1 MSTRYTNQKKVEENI
16 NYVFSNKGIF
26 AAVAEK
32 TLTNYKSKF
41 NEGQTIQPNL
51 HYFAVGHTFKNIDT
65 KRIFDYQLSEDEM
78 DILPTKYFSLQQNK
92 FSFPIDGQTKTDK
105 LYLLLDNIRNINA
118 HFIHDFNFLKVDN
131 IDENIICFLIDSFEL
146 ALIKGVFA
154 KKYGDKKSKLRLDF
168 LSNEARDEILT
179 DILENLDKELIV
191 FMKEIFYQT
200 LYVVDKKEWRNKE
213 LNQEKKDFLDN
224 HLSSKEDWINWIL
237 FNCVEED
244 IDWYLNNYGDYDP
257 HPDSKNHK
265 HKVLTIE
272 KGKYL
277 SFEGSLFM
285 MTMFLYAN
293 EANYLIP
300 KLKGYKKNGT
310 PQDASKLEVFRFFAK
325 KFKSQDVD
333 SEHKQYV
340 KFRDMIQYVGK
351 YPTVWN
357 KHIHLDS
364 YYVKDLKA
372 TILENEIIQ
381 LYQEDIKNH
390 FQSICGLKQFEDSQE
405 EIQLAFIEVAKDYL
419 QNKEIY
425 YTGEYRE
432 DCITILKT
440 SAEHLANKRQLKD
453 IQKQLKKY
461 INKAYK
467 SLSSEDQ
474 GKKKKLDISKL
485 KYIDKIRKSKN
496 SINTTTDKFAKR
508 VEDNL
513 LFISNGRNSDRF
525 MVFACRFL
533 AEINYFGKDAQ
544 FKMYENYYSEEEQ
557 NALKDKK
564 QNLTQ
569 KEFDKLH
576 YHGGKLTHFE
586 TFENHTKKYPN
597 WDMPFVVQNN
607 AIYVKIPG
615 INFIKNTAFC
625 IQRNVINYLLEHA
638 LGENYKDQQ
647 GRKWLFDYYEH
658 KTEATDNAKRILTES
673 KPIEASSKTKLK
685 KLLPKKLFPKY
696 SASETEKNI
705 LRKYLEQAEE
715 SEKLY
720 ENQKDKA
727 KAENRLDLFVNKN
740 KGKQFKLRFIFKA
753 WQLMYFKK
761 QYQIEKE
768 RYAELEKLERIPK
781 NHEHEFG
788 HHKKFNINRKEFNL
802 FSKWLFAM
810 DEVPEYKNSLKE
822 LLDDKNFFDNS
833 EFQKLFESSS
843 NINQFYESTKSKFK
857 NWLNDQQVRNVGKT
871 IQPENYYKMM
881 EVGNFHINL
890 SHLIAFGVTHNFI
903 EKSGKNILR
912 PITSHAKYLNTK
924 IYDIDLEHSDASNLE
939 KNIFRKLYKIRLEDC
954 LLYEIAL
961 RYFQPNLNLRQKS
974 YEQLNKLLVQKISI
988 TIKANNSQTYQV
1000 LVPFRD
1006 LEKFEQL
1013 KAIDD
1018 NTQNNF
1024 SLLRRLPEYLSQL
1037 RKRNEN
1043 VFGLKDMV
1051 KAFGVDKS
1059 ISLADM
1065 SMLYNHLIT
1074 QQGRYTNCIMA
1085 LEEYFIWKEECTIE
1099 GQEDKKFRL

>member
-1 MSTRYTNQKKVEENI
+1 
-16 NYVFSNKGIF
+16 
-26 AAVAEK
+26 
-32 TLTNYKSKF
+32 
-41 NEGQTIQPNL
+41 
-51 HYFAVGHTFKNIDT
+51 
-65 KRIFDYQLSEDEM
+65 
-78 DILPTKYFSLQQNK
+78 
-92 FSFPIDGQTKTDK
+92 
-105 LYLLLDNIRNINA
+105 
-118 HFIHDFNFLKVDN
+118 
-131 IDENIICFLIDSFEL
+131 
-146 ALIKGVFA
+146 
-154 KKYGDKKSKLRLDF
+154 
-168 LSNEARDEILT
+168 
-179 DILENLDKELIV
+179 
-191 FMKEIFYQT
+191 
-200 LYVVDKKEWRNKE
+200 
-213 LNQEKKDFLDN
+213 
-224 HLSSKEDWINWIL
+224 
-237 FNCVEED
+237 
-244 IDWYLNNYGDYDP
+244 
-257 HPDSKNHK
+257 
-265 HKVLTIE
+265 
-272 KGKYL
+272 
-277 SFEGSLFM
+277 
-285 MTMFLYAN
+285 
-293 EANYLIP
+293 
-300 KLKGYKKNGT
+300 
-310 PQDASKLEVFRFFAK
+310 
-325 KFKSQDVD
+325 
-333 SEHKQYV
+333 
-340 KFRDMIQYVGK
+340 
-351 YPTVWN
+351 
-357 KHIHLDS
+357 
-364 YYVKDLKA
+364 
-372 TILENEIIQ
+372 
-381 LYQEDIKNH
+381 
-390 FQSICGLKQFEDSQE
+390 
-405 EIQLAFIEVAKDYL
+405 
-419 QNKEIY
+419 
-425 YTGEYRE
+425 
-432 DCITILKT
+432 
-440 SAEHLANKRQLKD
+440 
-453 IQKQLKKY
+453 
-461 INKAYK
+461 
-467 SLSSEDQ
+467 
-474 GKKKKLDISKL
+474 
-485 KYIDKIRKSKN
+485 
-496 SINTTTDKFAKR
+496 
-508 VEDNL
+508 
-513 LFISNGRNSDRF
+513 
-525 MVFACRFL
+525 
-533 AEINYFGKDAQ
+533 
-544 FKMYENYYSEEEQ
+544 
-557 NALKDKK
+557 
-564 QNLTQ
+564 
-569 KEFDKLH
+569 
-576 YHGGKLTHFE
+576 
-586 TFENHTKKYPN
+586 
-597 WDMPFVVQNN
+597 
-607 AIYVKIPG
+607 
-615 INFIKNTAFC
+615 
-625 IQRNVINYLLEHA
+625 
-638 LGENYKDQQ
+638 
-647 GRKWLFDYYEH
+647 
-658 KTEATDNAKRILTES
+658 
-673 KPIEASSKTKLK
+673 
-685 KLLPKKLFPKY
+685 
-696 SASETEKNI
+696 
-705 LRKYLEQAEE
+705 LEQAEE

-768 RYAELEKLERIPK
+768 GYAELEKLKGIPK
-781 NHEHEFG
+781 NYEHEFG

-890 SHLIAFGVTHNFI
+890 SHFIAFGVTHNFI

-1099 GQEDKKFRL
+1099 GQEDKKFTNWIDVKSIPTLMKCFEGDKSRNNAFHMDLPLNETYKSTFKAIEKQFVASEKIHGYSKLEDCPSMLKNTLKVFMNQMHDEIKLRYRLNDTKDEKKRKRERAENTFFEQLLKGY

>member
-1 MSTRYTNQKKVEENI
+1 
-16 NYVFSNKGIF
+16 
-26 AAVAEK
+26 
-32 TLTNYKSKF
+32 
-41 NEGQTIQPNL
+41 
-51 HYFAVGHTFKNIDT
+51 
-65 KRIFDYQLSEDEM
+65 
-78 DILPTKYFSLQQNK
+78 
-92 FSFPIDGQTKTDK
+92 
-105 LYLLLDNIRNINA
+105 
-118 HFIHDFNFLKVDN
+118 
-131 IDENIICFLIDSFEL
+131 
-146 ALIKGVFA
+146 
-154 KKYGDKKSKLRLDF
+154 
-168 LSNEARDEILT
+168 
-179 DILENLDKELIV
+179 
-191 FMKEIFYQT
+191 
-200 LYVVDKKEWRNKE
+200 
-213 LNQEKKDFLDN
+213 
-224 HLSSKEDWINWIL
+224 
-237 FNCVEED
+237 
-244 IDWYLNNYGDYDP
+244 
-257 HPDSKNHK
+257 
-265 HKVLTIE
+265 
-272 KGKYL
+272 
-277 SFEGSLFM
+277 
-285 MTMFLYAN
+285 
-293 EANYLIP
+293 
-300 KLKGYKKNGT
+300 
-310 PQDASKLEVFRFFAK
+310 
-325 KFKSQDVD
+325 
-333 SEHKQYV
+333 
-340 KFRDMIQYVGK
+340 
-351 YPTVWN
+351 
-357 KHIHLDS
+357 
-364 YYVKDLKA
+364 
-372 TILENEIIQ
+372 
-381 LYQEDIKNH
+381 
-390 FQSICGLKQFEDSQE
+390 
-405 EIQLAFIEVAKDYL
+405 
-419 QNKEIY
+419 
-425 YTGEYRE
+425 
-432 DCITILKT
+432 
-440 SAEHLANKRQLKD
+440 
-453 IQKQLKKY
+453 
-461 INKAYK
+461 
-467 SLSSEDQ
+467 
-474 GKKKKLDISKL
+474 
-485 KYIDKIRKSKN
+485 
-496 SINTTTDKFAKR
+496 
-508 VEDNL
+508 
-513 LFISNGRNSDRF
+513 

-569 KEFDKLH
+569 KDFDKLH
-576 YHGGKLTHFE
+576 YHWGKLTHFE
-586 TFENHTKKYPN
+586 TFENHVKKYPN

-625 IQRNVINYLLEHA
+625 IRRNVINYLLEHA

-647 GRKWLFDYYEH
+647 GREWLFDYYEY

-673 KPIEASSKTKLK
+673 KPIEASSKTQLK
-685 KLLPKKLFPKY
+685 KLLPKKLLPKH
-696 SASETEKNI
+696 SPLETENKENI
-705 LRKYLEQAEE
+705 FRKYLEQAEE

-727 KAENRLDLFVNKN
+727 KAEKKLDLFVNKN

-768 RYAELEKLERIPK
+768 RYAELEKLDGIPK
-781 NHEHEFG
+781 NYEHEFG

-822 LLDDKNFFDNS
+822 LLDDKNFFVNS

-857 NWLNDQQVRNVGKT
+857 NWLNDQQVQNIRKT

-890 SHLIAFGVTHNFI
+890 SHFIAFGVSHDFI

-988 TIKANNSQTYQV
+988 AIKANNSQTYQV
-1000 LVPFRD
+1000 LVPFKD
-1006 LEKFEQL
+1006 LEKFAQL

-1018 NTQNNF
+1018 NTQNKF
-1024 SLLRRLPEYLSQL
+1024 SLLRRLPEYLSQVNE
-1037 RKRNEN
+1037 RNEN
-1043 VFGLKDMV
+1043 VSGLKDMV
-1051 KAFGVDKS
+1051 EAFGVDKS

-1085 LEEYFIWKEECTIE
+1085 LEEYFIWKEKFTIE
-1099 GQEDKKFRL
+1099 KQESKKFKNRIVVTEIPVLKDYFKRDEQRNNAFHMDLPINETYKSTFKAIEKQFVATEVDKAYTKLDDCPSMLKNTLKVFMNQMHDEIKLGYKPNDTKDGIKQKRTVAENTFFKQLLKGY